1 LRLHYRLSWLFL
13 NLLEKVLFGFSV
25 TGRDCIPESG
35 PVIIASNH
43 ISYCDPPVVGSG
55 VNREVHFLAKEELF
69 RNRAFAWLIRSYNA
83 IPLKRSVGDV
93 GALRKAVQLLKEGK
107 AVLMFPEGTR
117 SLSGKLLKPK
127 AGVAMIASLTS
138 APVVPA
144 YVTGT
149 NRLGSAFFRKTRL
162 AVAFGEPLTL
172 GRPGD
177 RPGGGKT
184 DYTELSE
191 KVMRRIRGLADEE
204 KAKT

>member
-1 LRLHYRLSWLFL
+1 LSWLFL
-13 NLLEKVLFGFSV
+13 NLLEKALFGFSV
-25 TGRDCIPESG
+25 SGRERIPASG

-55 VNREVHFLAKEELF
+55 VTREVHFLAKEELF
-69 RNRAFAWLIRSYNA
+69 KNPAFAWLIKNYNA

-93 GALRKAVQLLKEGK
+93 GALRKAVQLLKQGK

-127 AGVAMIASLTS
+127 AGVGMIASMTS

-149 NRLGSAFFRKTRL
+149 NRLGSAFLRKARL

-172 GRPGD
+172 KKPGGRPGGAGAD
-177 RPGGGKT
+177 
-184 DYTELSE
+184 DYTALSE
-191 KVMRRIRGLADEE
+191 EVMRRIRDLADQEE
-204 KAKT
+204 AKA